1 MRVACAQLNPTVGD
15 ISGNTQMALQAV
27 QRAND
32 EGVGILLLPELML
45 TGYPPEDL
53 LLKDHF
59 VEENLDALEWVAG
72 ACGHLT
78 IVGFVDRVED
88 RLYNAAA
95 ICGNNRVQ
103 QIYHKRLLPNYGVF
117 DEERYFEPGGGP
129 GLLELGGRMFSVTI
143 CEDIWV
149 PELAAADVSE
159 GASVLLNISA
169 SPYHL
174 GKSHTREAMLR
185 QRAEENGVWLAYCNT
200 VGGQDE
206 LVFDGCSVIVSPSGD
221 VIARGSAF
229 AEDFVIADFAAE
241 GRLGAGVRVEAP
253 LGAEEETYR
262 ALETGLRDYVTKNG
276 FSDVVLG
283 LSGGID
289 SSLTAA
295 IAADALGPEHVHGV
309 LMPSR
314 YSSQGSVDDAL
325 ALGEAL
331 GIDTRT
337 LSIEEAFST
346 FLATLTPSF
355 EREEPDVTEENL
367 QARVRGTLLMA
378 LSNKFGWLVL
388 ATGNKSELSVGYST
402 LYGDMV
408 GGFAP
413 IKDVFKTRVYEL
425 ARWRN
430 GQEQRAVIPESVL
443 TKAPSAELRPDQTDQ
458 DSLPPYDLLDGVLE
472 RYVEADQSVD
482 EIVNAGFER
491 DVVERVARLVDAAE
505 YKRRQGPLGIRVTP
519 KAFGKDRR
527 MPVTNRY
534 RG

>member
-1 MRVACAQLNPTVGD
+1 MRIACAQVNPTVGD
-15 ISGNTQMALQAV
+15 IRGNAELALRAIERATQE
-27 QRAND
+27 D
-32 EGVGILLLPELML
+32 IGILLLPELTL

-53 LLKDHF
+53 VLKEHF
-59 VEENLDALEWVAG
+59 VEDNLDALEWVASTSG
-72 ACGHLT
+72 RLT
-78 IVGFVDRVED
+78 VIGFVDRVEG

-95 ICGNNRVQ
+95 ICGNHRVQ
-103 QIYHKRLLPNYGVF
+103 QIYYKRLLPNYGVF
-117 DEERYFEPGGGP
+117 DEERYFEPGESP
-129 GLLELGGRMFSVTI
+129 GLTELGGTMFSTTV

-149 PELAAADVSE
+149 PELAAADVAE

-174 GKSHTREAMLR
+174 GKSHTREEMLR
-185 QRAEENGVWLAYCNT
+185 QRARENGVWLAYCNL

-206 LVFDGCSVIVSPSGD
+206 LVFDGCSVIIAPSGD
-221 VIARGSAF
+221 VVARGATF
-229 AEDFVIADFAAE
+229 AEDFVIAEFSAQ
-241 GRLGAGVRVEAP
+241 GRLGAGDRIEP
-253 LGAEEETYR
+253 MLGHEEEVYR
-262 ALETGLRDYVTKNG
+262 ALMLGLRDYAAKNG
-276 FSDVVLG
+276 FTDVVIG

-295 IAADALGPEHVHGV
+295 IAADALGPDHVHGV

-325 ALGEAL
+325 ALSEAL
-331 GIDTRT
+331 GIETRT
-337 LSIEEAFST
+337 LPIEDVFEAF
-346 FLATLTPSF
+346 LGTLKSSF
-355 EREEPDVTEENL
+355 AGREPDIAEENV

-408 GGFAP
+408 GGFAA
-413 IKDVFKTRVYEL
+413 IKDVFKTRVFDL
-425 ARWRN
+425 AHWRN
-430 GQEQRAVIPESVL
+430 GVSPAIPENVL
-443 TKAPSAELRPDQTDQ
+443 VKPPSAELRPDQTDQ
-458 DSLPPYDLLDGVLE
+458 DSLPPYDQLDAILQ
-472 RYVEADQSVD
+472 RYVEHDESVE
-482 EIVNAGFER
+482 EIVAAGFDAETVSKVSR
-491 DVVERVARLVDAAE
+491 MVDAAE
-505 YKRRQGPLGIRVTP
+505 YKRRQGPLGIKITP